1 MPVGYGH
8 NNDIDD
14 NNHDEDVD
22 STDVT
27 PANFHFILKW
37 GTKKT
42 KTLAC

>member
-8 NNDIDD
+8 NNDNDD

-22 STDVT
+22 SADVT
-27 PANFHFILKW
+27 PAHFHFILKW